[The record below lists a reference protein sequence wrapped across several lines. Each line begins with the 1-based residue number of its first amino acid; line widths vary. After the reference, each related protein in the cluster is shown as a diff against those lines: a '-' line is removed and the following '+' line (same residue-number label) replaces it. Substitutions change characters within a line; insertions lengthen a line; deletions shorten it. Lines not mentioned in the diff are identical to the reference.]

1 VSQTPTPPSEPGVG
15 PRGGPGVEPAGDP
28 GRVYR
33 SKRRPGLTSAGVAV
47 FGTAVG
53 LVAALVSVLL
63 TDGLGWIFAAPFVL
77 VSTYCAW
84 EVRRDSLRAALI
96 MPPLVLLLVVLLT
109 PWVNGDAGGVRDG
122 IVHTLTLLTKLAPA
136 LLAAEGV
143 SGAILAWRRWG
154 PGNR

>member
-1 VSQTPTPPSEPGVG
+1 MEPSG
-15 PRGGPGVEPAGDP
+15 PP

-33 SKRRPGLTSAGVAV
+33 SKRRPGLTPLGVAV

-53 LVAALVSVLL
+53 LVSGLVSVLL
-63 TDGLGWIFAAPFVL
+63 TDGLGWFFSVPFVL
-77 VSTYCAW
+77 VSAYCAW

-109 PWVNGDAGGVRDG
+109 PWINGDADGLRDG
-122 IVHTLTLLTKLAPA
+122 TVHTLTLLTKLAPA

-143 SGAILAWRRWG
+143 GGAILAWRRWG
-154 PGNR
+154 PSHR

>member
-1 VSQTPTPPSEPGVG
+1 MSQTPTPPSDPGV
-15 PRGGPGVEPAGDP
+15 GPGVEPADDP

-33 SKRRPGLTSAGVAV
+33 SKRRPGLTPPGVAV

-63 TDGLGWIFAAPFVL
+63 TDGLGWIYSVPFVL
-77 VSTYCAW
+77 VSGYCAW
-84 EVRRDSLRAALI
+84 EVRRDSLRTALI

-109 PWVNGDAGGVRDG
+109 PWVNGDANGLRDG